1 MWSDEELL
9 RELRAALGESS
20 VEESAIRAARAAF
33 AWRTIDAE
41 LEILSLENLQH
52 NDSALVRDS
61 GADRRHMLAFHGER
75 MTVEIEIDDAGI
87 VGQLTPARPGQVT
100 LVTPDGP
107 QTTTQADDLGC
118 FALPPPAPGPMRLD
132 CRVGADRFLTEWVT
146 V

>member
-20 VEESAIRAARAAF
+20 VEESAIRAAQAAF

-41 LEILSLENLQH
+41 IEVLSLVNLQH

-61 GADRRHMLAFHGER
+61 GADGRHMLAFHGER
-75 MTVEIEIDDAGI
+75 ISVEIEIDDAGI
-87 VGQLTPARPGQVT
+87 VGQLTPPQPGHVT
-100 LVTPDGP
+100 LVTPGGP
-107 QTTTQADDLGC
+107 QTTAQADEVGC
-118 FALPPPAPGPMRLD
+118 FAFPPPAPGPMRLD
-132 CRVGADRFLTEWVT
+132 CRVGSHHFLTEWVT